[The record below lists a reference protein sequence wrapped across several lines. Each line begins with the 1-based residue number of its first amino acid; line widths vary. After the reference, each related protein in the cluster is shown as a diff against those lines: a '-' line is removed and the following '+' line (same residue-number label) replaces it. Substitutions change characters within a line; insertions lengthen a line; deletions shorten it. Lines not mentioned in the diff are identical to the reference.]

1 MIAGVQLQ
9 KSPYPFVGPK
19 MKTWAKLSRCSFLS
33 LMFLMLSLLWQK
45 RLTFFLQKM
54 QKPSIYNF
62 LHEPAHIAESAQK
75 KTPKA
80 VTKQNRGS
88 LLPLLFI
95 CNSDTCISRSADTR
109 NLRSRHITSF
119 LYSYGFKP
127 PPLIL
132 IFTPSWLC
140 CKQYS
145 LSCKAHSLVSFH
157 LFSRS
162 EIYL

>member
-1 MIAGVQLQ
+1 MVAGVQLQ
-9 KSPYPFVGPK
+9 KSAYPFVGPK

-54 QKPSIYNF
+54 QNLQYTTFCTSQHTLPSQHRIK
-62 LHEPAHIAESAQK
+62 HQK
-75 KTPKA
+75 LLQNKTEA
-80 VTKQNRGS
+80 
-88 LLPLLFI
+88 LYYLFI
-95 CNSDTCISRSADTR
+95 CNSDTRISRSADTR